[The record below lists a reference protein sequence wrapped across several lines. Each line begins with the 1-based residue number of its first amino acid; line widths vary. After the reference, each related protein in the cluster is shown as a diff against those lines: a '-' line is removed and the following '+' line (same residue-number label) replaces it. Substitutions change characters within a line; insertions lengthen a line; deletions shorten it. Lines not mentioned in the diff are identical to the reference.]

1 MVQMEFTIIQTKFF
15 IVNIVKK
22 EEVITLTVAF

>member
-15 IVNIVKK
+15 NINIVKK